1 MKRKLMWL
9 TAIGA
14 VMALAYAQSVTIRGA
29 VGFGLA
35 GAPDAERPNAQFNFS
50 VKQAEYNG
58 QTRLGGGFAIEV
70 REANRLV
77 SIHMANA
84 RRLEVDTENKVA
96 TFGGPAFAVERTR
109 QGVQRARGVVVV
121 RVDDNRT
128 RATRRA
134 TPIRLPSPSS
144 RTPTARSLP
153 TPIGASCA
161 AATSWSSKRPV
172 PANAN
177 PLTILRAPPPKT
189 GVGRAFC
196 GRNPPTA
203 PRTPL
208 MASAR
213 MPPGIARHSARRC
226 QEGDLWRAPC
236 ERMCFATRCSSA
248 SRKYLSR
255 RRDQAKP

>member
-1 MKRKLMWL
+1 MKRKLIWL
-9 TAIGA
+9 TAMGA

-128 RATRRA
+128 PRDTQGDPDTIAVAFFTNPDSEEPAYAYRGAVRRGDIVVFEETR
-134 TPIRLPSPSS
+134 S
-144 RTPTARSLP
+144 R
-153 TPIGASCA
+153 
-161 AATSWSSKRPV
+161 
-172 PANAN
+172 
-177 PLTILRAPPPKT
+177 
-189 GVGRAFC
+189 
-196 GRNPPTA
+196 
-203 PRTPL
+203 
-208 MASAR
+208 
-213 MPPGIARHSARRC
+213 
-226 QEGDLWRAPC
+226 
-236 ERMCFATRCSSA
+236 
-248 SRKYLSR
+248 
-255 RRDQAKP
+255 